1 MELREYLL
9 QSLKSNSNSARGT
22 ISISTTDAKKV
33 LKLYDLMD
41 RVDKLL
47 QMENPGEQVKIFYKN
62 ISKDY
67 ENIKK

>member
-22 ISISTTDAKKV
+22 IPISTTDAKKV

-41 RVDKLL
+41 KVDRLL
-47 QMENPGEQVKIFYKN
+47 QMENPGEQTKVFYKN
-62 ISKDY
+62 ISKEY
-67 ENIKK
+67 ETIKK